1 MLRLPSTAMRGHF
14 GWMAAGALAL
24 LAMPTAALGQAKKKE
39 APPASTLDQVR
50 STGTLRLG
58 YRTDAR
64 PFSYEEGTGSPTG
77 FTVELCQRVQQAVK
91 TELNLSELKVQWVPL
106 TASTRLEAVQRGDV
120 DVLCGAMSET
130 LERRK
135 QVDFSAP
142 VFPGGV
148 GAVVRSDATK
158 RLKNILEGEAVRYTP
173 TWKAVSLNI
182 LREQVFATVPGT
194 TAEQWVKQKAQEL
207 QVQSRV
213 TPVPNYQAGV
223 QAVLDRQASAFF
235 AERAALLDAA
245 QRGKNADDLT
255 VLDRHFTVEPLA
267 LVLRRGDEDFRLL
280 VDRTLSQLYN
290 SADFNTLYTK
300 WFGEPDEAA
309 LEFYRWN
316 ALPN

>member
-1 MLRLPSTAMRGHF
+1 MLRLPTTARGWHF
-14 GWMAAGALAL
+14 GWMAAGALTL
-24 LAMPTAALGQAKKKE
+24 LAAPPAAYGQAKKE
-39 APPASTLDQVR
+39 STAATTLDRVR

-64 PFSYEEGTGSPTG
+64 PFSYEEGTGNPAG

-91 TELNLSELKVQWVPL
+91 TELSLPELKVQWVPL
-106 TASTRLEAVQRGDV
+106 TAETRLQAVQRGDV

-130 LERRK
+130 LERRT

-148 GAVVRSDATK
+148 GALVRSDAPK

-182 LREQVFATVPGT
+182 LREQIFAVVPGT
-194 TAEQWVKQKAQEL
+194 TAEQWVKQKAEEL
-207 QVQSRV
+207 QVHSRM
-213 TPVPNYQAGV
+213 TPVPDYQAGV
-223 QAVLDRQASAFF
+223 QAVLDRQASTFF

-245 QRGKNADDLT
+245 HRGKNADKLT

-267 LVLRRGDEDFRLL
+267 LVFRRGDEDFRLL
-280 VDRTLSQLYN
+280 VDRTLSQLYR
-290 SADFNTLYTK
+290 SADFTTLYTK
-300 WFGEPDEAA
+300 WFGEPDESA

>member
-1 MLRLPSTAMRGHF
+1 MGWHF

-24 LAMPTAALGQAKKKE
+24 LATPPAAIGQAKKKE
-39 APPASTLDQVR
+39 SAAAGTLDRIR

-64 PFSYEEGTGSPTG
+64 PFSYEEGTGNPAG

-91 TELNLSELKVQWVPL
+91 TELSLSELKVQWVPL
-106 TASTRLEAVQRGDV
+106 DATTRLPSVQRGDV

-148 GAVVRSDATK
+148 GALVRSDATK

-182 LREQVFATVPGT
+182 LREQVFAAVPGT
-194 TAEQWVKQKAQEL
+194 TAEQWLKQKGQAL
-207 QVQSRV
+207 QVQSSIRS
-213 TPVPNYQAGV
+213 VPDYQTGI

-235 AERAALLDAA
+235 AERAVLLDAA
-245 QRGKNADDLT
+245 QRANNGDDLT

-290 SADFNTLYTK
+290 SADFTTLYTK
-300 WFGEPDEAA
+300 WFGKPDEAA